1 MILHHIKIKWKTLIM
16 EFMTTLAI
24 RTSTIAK
31 LTAIDS
37 NHVKSVGNDKDI
49 ATVIK

>member
-1 MILHHIKIKWKTLIM
+1 MSRIKWKTMIM
-16 EFMTTLAI
+16 EFTTTLAI
-24 RTSTIAK
+24 RTSVIAK

-49 ATVIK
+49 AIVIK

>member
-1 MILHHIKIKWKTLIM
+1 M